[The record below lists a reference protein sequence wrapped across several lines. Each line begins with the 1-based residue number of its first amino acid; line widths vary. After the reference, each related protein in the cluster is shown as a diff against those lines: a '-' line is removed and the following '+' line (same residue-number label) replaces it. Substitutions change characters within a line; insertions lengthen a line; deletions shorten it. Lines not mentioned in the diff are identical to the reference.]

1 MEGVGAK
8 GGAHRK
14 GQNGSKEVGD
24 GGGRGEVGSIER
36 RKSRKR
42 EIEAN
47 SPFIRP
53 AGSLIVDFLLR
64 GGGRG
69 EAALAGAAAVAG
81 VDSWK
86 GGIIITERQRHGGRN
101 PAVHS
106 ARPPVDEPTTRGHPL
121 V

>member
-53 AGSLIVDFLLR
+53 AGSLIVDFLLW

-69 EAALAGAAAVAG
+69 EAALAGAAAVTG
-81 VDSWK
+81 LDSW
-86 GGIIITERQRHGGRN
+86 
-101 PAVHS
+101 
-106 ARPPVDEPTTRGHPL
+106 
-121 V
+121 